1 MNLFFFNS
9 PQPCSTSDLCRK
21 FSILQFFFPQKQLQG
36 SHCQKEKKKKRKKID
51 RKRPSPQWKKRT
63 QRKGEEEFC
72 LYSPVK
78 TSLPA
83 LTCFAYSL
91 ILLAQHIH
99 IYFFLN
105 KASVKHLV
113 TRRFE
118 SSDCQTALFLL
129 SYSIR
134 RPCDHSGMMK
144 RNRRIEDKPWS
155 CLLILQPFLTLFLK
169 YSHKEKEMDPFRK
182 G

>member
-1 MNLFFFNS
+1 MIYVGSLASFN
-9 PQPCSTSDLCRK
+9 
-21 FSILQFFFPQKQLQG
+21 FFPRNNSKG
-36 SHCQKEKKKKRKKID
+36 ATARKKKKERKLTERD
-51 RKRPSPQWKKRT
+51 QVLSERKELREKGRKNFACIPQWRLLFQLWLVLHT
-63 QRKGEEEFC
+63 LLSF
-72 LYSPVK
+72 
-78 TSLPA
+78 LP
-83 LTCFAYSL
+83 S
-91 ILLAQHIH
+91 
-99 IYFFLN
+99 IYTYTFLN

-129 SYSIR
+129 SYLSEDLVIIL
-134 RPCDHSGMMK
+134 GMMK

-169 YSHKEKEMDPFRK
+169 YSYKEKEMDPFRK